1 LWHIFSVSITATVE
15 NDTIKL
21 PPGVH
26 LPDGTE
32 VKVFLPGGS
41 VSPEEETTLYKQL
54 EDFVGCIKDGP
65 EDLAAEHDHYAH
77 GKPRRGS
84 R

>member
-1 LWHIFSVSITATVE
+1 MSINAIVE

-32 VKVFLPGGS
+32 VSIVAITPHQ
-41 VSPEEETTLYKQL
+41 TTEGPTRTLAERYA
-54 EDFVGCIKDGP
+54 EFIGIWEDGP
-65 EDLAAEHDHYAH
+65 EDLAAQHDHYAS
-77 GKPRRGS
+77 GAPKRKE
-84 R
+84 